1 MPSRLVFA
9 GTPGFALE
17 SLRALADGGF
27 LPQAVLTQPDRPAGR
42 GRKLQASPVKRFAAD
57 LGIPVLQPATLCDP
71 GATAEIAGFRPDAI
85 VVAAYGLIFPRELL
99 ALPAQGCIN
108 VHASLLPRWRGAAP
122 VQAAILAGD
131 RETGISLMHM
141 EEGLDS
147 GPVYAR
153 RALAIGDRETAGE
166 LQGRLARL
174 GGEILLEQLEA
185 ILAGRLPAIPQD
197 SRNATHAGKFVP
209 ADARLD
215 WNRSATELGRQVRA
229 CNPVP
234 GAWFEL
240 DGERVKCW
248 SAEPLEGDSAAAG
261 TVLKVAAEGI
271 DVACGEGVIRLLSL
285 QRPGRG
291 RVSAREFGMQQ
302 KLEGLRLTA

>member
-1 MPSRLVFA
+1 
-9 GTPGFALE
+9 
-17 SLRALADGGF
+17 
-27 LPQAVLTQPDRPAGR
+27 
-42 GRKLQASPVKRFAAD
+42 
-57 LGIPVLQPATLCDP
+57 
-71 GATAEIAGFRPDAI
+71 
-85 VVAAYGLIFPRELL
+85 
-99 ALPAQGCIN
+99 
-108 VHASLLPRWRGAAP
+108 
-122 VQAAILAGD
+122 
-131 RETGISLMHM
+131 M

-240 DGERVKCW
+240 
-248 SAEPLEGDSAAAG
+248 AAAG